1 MEVTALPARRKVFF
15 YSFIINDYAEAV
27 LAAFYIG
34 IPSQLVG
41 GGCILPEYIC
51 KKKFY
56 LVNSVGNIETIAFNV
71 VAKGLEQRSV
81 IGILNLCL
89 TTFAFSANISPTVLS
104 VGLIG

>member
-15 YSFIINDYAEAV
+15 YSFIINDYAETV

-34 IPSQLVG
+34 IPSQLIG
-41 GGCILPEYIC
+41 GSCILPEYIC

-89 TTFAFSANISPTVLS
+89 TTFAFSANISPTVFS